1 MLTEN
6 KPASPVGRF
15 SKYLLYALGEIILV
29 VIGILIAIQ
38 LNSLKSNADDDAK
51 VLKYM
56 DGLYHD
62 LNRDLERMDE
72 LYAFYSN
79 NTNSIQLFL
88 KSADQKLTLSNYELG
103 KLFNST
109 LEYKKYSNKKSTYL
123 SLINDGF
130 INKINDEDLINHIIV
145 YYETPYLTWSTEIYG
160 DIAESIDYN
169 ISDIYDSRDVLI
181 GLNVSNSIPN
191 WQMTNNQYHTDY
203 RELVN
208 SKWGINILTKFLK
221 QSDFIFINL
230 ESYKLMN
237 THLRNEIENY
247 RKTKANNRYKQ

>member
-1 MLTEN
+1 MWKTLADLFTTKS
-6 KPASPVGRF
+6 KPG
-15 SKYLLYALGEIILV
+15 YAIGKIILV

-38 LNSLKSNADDDAK
+38 LNSLKSNADDEAK

-62 LNRDLERMDE
+62 LNQDLERMNQ
-72 LYAFYSN
+72 LFTFYSK

-88 KSADQKLTLSNYELG
+88 KPDGHKLTLSNYELG
-103 KLFNST
+103 TLFNSA
-109 LEYKKYSNKKSTYL
+109 LDYKKFSNKKSTYH

-130 INKINDEDLINHIIV
+130 INKIKDEDLINEIIV

-160 DIAESIDYN
+160 NIAQSIDYN
-169 ISDIYDSRDVLI
+169 RSDIYDSRDGLI
-181 GLNVSNSIPN
+181 RLNINNSIPN

-203 RELVN
+203 KELVHSN
-208 SKWGINILTKFLK
+208 WGINILTKFLK
-221 QSDFIFINL
+221 QSHFIFDNL

-237 THLRNEIENY
+237 AHLRNEIENY
-247 RKTKANNRYKQ
+247 K